1 MSGFVIATVPQQAV
15 NVVLKRSWQD
25 LQGRRLNQQP
35 RYSPALSPVHVGGV
49 FKGVLPESSLEWP
62 TPHEDTAVAKKVTVQ
77 VAGMTSACVR
87 LPLAYTTGDHVAA
100 GEPVYFDQDE
110 LVLGGQGIPRVGKV
124 VEFIDILDPVR
135 WPPKSGEPGLDVGHM
150 AHLVIVIRIEDQS
163 SDKAPSDLAGWAQ
176 RLDKLIVLMNEY
188 TSKLVNLLES
198 LNESERQT
206 FIEEYDTFQNNKKS
220 KIRGVVS
227 SSYEKNA
234 LIHHHFAKIN
244 TPIKD
249 SDTEKNILQLFNT

>member
-1 MSGFVIATVPQQAV
+1 M
-15 NVVLKRSWQD
+15 
-25 LQGRRLNQQP
+25 QGRDKPP
-35 RYSPALSPVHVGGV
+35 RTSSRRRFAGKGWPHPARHCSG
-49 FKGVLPESSLEWP
+49 KS
-62 TPHEDTAVAKKVTVQ
+62 DCVAP
-77 VAGMTSACVR
+77 ACVR

-188 TSKLVNLLES
+188 TSKMVNLLES

-206 FIEEYDTFQNNKKS
+206 FIENYDTFQNNKKS
-220 KIRGVVS
+220 EIRGVVS

-244 TPIKD
+244 TPIKN
-249 SDTEKNILQLFNT
+249 SDKEKIFYNYLILNEDIDYVVIKIIKHLQTTGRTVSKVFNKS